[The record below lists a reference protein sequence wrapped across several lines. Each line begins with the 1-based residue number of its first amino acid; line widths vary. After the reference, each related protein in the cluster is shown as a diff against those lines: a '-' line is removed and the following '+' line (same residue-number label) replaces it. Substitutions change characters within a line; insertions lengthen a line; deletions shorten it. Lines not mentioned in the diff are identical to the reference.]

1 MLTRPLPNAAYAAL
15 STFQSA
21 GSSWSLGAR
30 SNHRCTLRCWDSLRY
45 MARHGTVHRIDDRS
59 LRFFQYETLRGPG
72 ETVQLHF
79 AHEIS
84 RIHLGQT
91 QDPDKPLGPGRT
103 ATELNQ
109 HLTPGVIS
117 KTATCCQRRDVWQA
131 RSDRGGGTGRSWQ
144 LTTKSA
150 ASLRRGASESMLPAG
165 GWEGLERVETIGT
178 GQRYPALLLTF
189 WPQQFCESIGAD
201 SAGPDPSVG
210 SKSSATAAAL
220 RQDLGFAAVSGLL
233 RCQYVGFNW
242 FSWRNLHGIP
252 GIP

>member
-1 MLTRPLPNAAYAAL
+1 MLTRPLPNTAYAAL

-45 MARHGTVHRIDDRS
+45 MAGHGTVHRIDDRS
-59 LRFFQYETLRGPG
+59 LRFFSTTLCSRNLTNPLRTNARSRQAIGPRQDCDRVEPTFDATG
-72 ETVQLHF
+72 SDFEN
-79 AHEIS
+79 S
-84 RIHLGQT
+84 HLL
-91 QDPDKPLGPGRT
+91 P
-103 ATELNQ
+103 
-109 HLTPGVIS
+109 
-117 KTATCCQRRDVWQA
+117 QA

-144 LTTKSA
+144 SLTTKSP

-242 FSWRNLHGIP
+242 LTLEYILNHFKTWFSWRNLHGIP